1 MVLSLGLQEPATSP
15 ALGATVLASIPSPGT
30 WEMCRLQTEAEWMEE
45 GGVGGRQLG
54 PVRKVRAR
62 HLLGLVPLGA
72 PSASWTWLG
81 RAGLNSVWTLATEQ
95 GPRLD
100 L

>member
-15 ALGATVLASIPSPGT
+15 ALGATVLASIPYPGT

-45 GGVGGRQLG
+45 GGVGGEA
-54 PVRKVRAR
+54 VRPGKEGEGKPTTRNYANGFN
-62 HLLGLVPLGA
+62 LSLMDLAGQ
-72 PSASWTWLG
+72 SW
-81 RAGLNSVWTLATEQ
+81 SEVWTLATEQ

>member
-15 ALGATVLASIPSPGT
+15 ALGATVLASIPYPGT

-45 GGVGGRQLG
+45 GGWGEA
-54 PVRKVRAR
+54 VRPCKE
-62 HLLGLVPLGA
+62 GEGSA
-72 PSASWTWLG
+72 PSGTSALGCTLSLMDLAGQSW
-81 RAGLNSVWTLATEQ
+81 SEVWTLATEQ